1 MPYLIDGHNLIGQ
14 LPDISLDD
22 PNDEALLVQ
31 KLIGLMARIKK
42 TCVVV
47 FDYGLPGGTS
57 RMSTRAVQVVFAS
70 LRSTADRVM
79 IERIGKIPDPHNWTI
94 VSSDNDVLGA
104 ARGRRMQIL
113 RSPEF
118 AKMILSPPK
127 RDVDIGE
134 AMNVYVSPE
143 EVAEWLKIFGSEE
156 PPPPTRISEFS
167 SRPPIEHF
175 ERKPGKVSKTPDK
188 DARQNLS
195 VDEWLKFFEGQTP
208 TTNGDP
214 TPPAKPD
221 KPPVKPPPSQPE
233 APPKPVYP
241 QLREP
246 VKSNK
251 SLVGGEQGEIAG
263 RIFLRIGLFVEE
275 HDLGRLTNAE
285 TGYVLN
291 GQPPMRG
298 PDVGFIS
305 IQRAP
310 KGLPKGLVNFP
321 PDLAVEIIT
330 PDEKVRE
337 ALERV
342 ERYLEAGTHI
352 VWVVY
357 PDDKCVDVWHRE
369 SDGSLVKRKVNIDGT
384 LAGEDV
390 LPNFRLPLRS
400 IFPK

>member
-14 LPDISLDD
+14 LPEISLDD

-31 KLIGLMARIKK
+31 KLVGLMARMKK
-42 TCVVV
+42 SCVVV

-70 LRSTADRVM
+70 ARSTADRVM
-79 IERIGKIPDPHNWTI
+79 IERIGKIPDPTDWI
-94 VSSDNDVLGA
+94 VVSSDNDVLAA
-104 ARGRRMQIL
+104 ARARRMQVMK
-113 RSPEF
+113 SPEF
-118 AKMILSPPK
+118 AAMMHAPPK

-143 EVAEWLKIFGSEE
+143 EVAEWLKIFGSDET
-156 PPPPTRISEFS
+156 PPPTRISEYS
-167 SRPPIEHF
+167 TRPPIEHF
-175 ERKPGKVSKTPDK
+175 ERKRGKVKKAADQDSKT
-188 DARQNLS
+188 NLS
-195 VDEWLKFFEGQTP
+195 VDEWLKFFE
-208 TTNGDP
+208 TNGGGSEQKLAP
-214 TPPAKPD
+214 SAPA
-221 KPPVKPPPSQPE
+221 PPPE
-233 APPKPVYP
+233 PPKPIYP

-275 HDLGRLTNAE
+275 HGLGRLTNAE
-285 TGYVLN
+285 TGYVLK
-291 GQPPMRG
+291 GQAPMRG

-310 KGLPKGLVNFP
+310 KGLPKGLVSFA

-337 ALERV
+337 ALDRV
-342 ERYLEAGTHI
+342 ERYLEAGTRI

-357 PDDKCVDVWHRE
+357 PDDKCVDVWHRD
-369 SDGSLVKRKVNIDGT
+369 SDGSLNKIKFSIEGT
-384 LAGEDV
+384 LDGEDV